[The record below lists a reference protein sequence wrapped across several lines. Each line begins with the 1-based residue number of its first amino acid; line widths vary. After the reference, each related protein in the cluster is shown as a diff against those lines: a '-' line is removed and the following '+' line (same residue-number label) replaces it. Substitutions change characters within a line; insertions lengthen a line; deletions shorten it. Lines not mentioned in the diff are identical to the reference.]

1 VLGTLHAA
9 MDAGDLVAPT
19 MQQPDMGSF
28 GGEEAPEM
36 GEMPP
41 EAPEMGEMSMEAPEM
56 PPEGMME

>member
-1 VLGTLHAA
+1 
-9 MDAGDLVAPT
+9 